1 MFEKFQNRYWLDVRF
16 FLLAIS
22 VILFVLYFMFW
33 RTVNLFWLIKPDM
46 ASQYSISQSVFVLIL
61 PLLLI
66 SILPSYTFMKIM
78 NIRETPLFTR
88 AGVFSVLYIL
98 FGFTSIII
106 LFALG
111 V

>member
-1 MFEKFQNRYWLDVRF
+1 MFDKHKNRSWLNVQF
-16 FLLAIS
+16 ALLAVS
-22 VILFVLYFMFW
+22 AILYVLYFMFW

-46 ASQYSISQSVFVLIL
+46 ASQYSISQSVFVFIL

-66 SILPSYTFMKIM
+66 SILPSYISMKSM
-78 NIRETPLFTR
+78 DIRETPLFTR
-88 AGVFSVLYIL
+88 AVVFSIFYIL
-98 FGFTSIII
+98 FGFTSIVI